1 MTPFVAGL
9 VLCAAL
15 LHATWNALLRS
26 GLDRLWSITVMSIT
40 TAVLAVPVL
49 PFLPLPAMASW
60 PYLSLSAVLQVGYS
74 VALVLAYRHAEL
86 GQVYPVV
93 RGSAPLL
100 VTLGAALAIGER
112 PGAATAA
119 GIVLVSAGIMSLAL
133 GKAAAKPIAV
143 AAALVTGCII
153 ACYTVTDAV
162 GVRLSGS
169 PFAYAAWLF
178 ILYGA
183 LMPLAFLAIRRG
195 RPAERTKTGLGAAQT
210 LTAIAAGIVQI
221 VTYGVVIWAYT
232 ASPVGPIAALRETSV
247 VFAALIGHAFLG
259 EALTPRRLTACAVIA
274 LGAFCLS

>member
-26 GLDRLWSITVMSIT
+26 GLDRLWSITVMSVT
-40 TAVLAVPVL
+40 TAVLAAPVL
-49 PFLPLPAMASW
+49 PFLPLPAVASW
-60 PYLSLSAVLQVGYS
+60 PYLGLSALLQVGYS

-100 VTLGAALAIGER
+100 VTLGAALVIGER
-112 PGAATAA
+112 PGGITAA

-133 GKAAAKPIAV
+133 GKSAAKPIAI

-153 ACYTVTDAV
+153 ACYTLTDAV
-162 GVRLSGS
+162 GVRLAGS

-195 RPAERTKTGLGAAQT
+195 RPAALGAAQT
-210 LTAIAAGIVQI
+210 LKATAAGVVQI

-247 VFAALIGHAFLG
+247 VFAALIGRAFLG
-259 EALTPRRLTACAVIA
+259 DALTPRRLAACVVIA

>member
-40 TAVLAVPVL
+40 TAVLAAPVL

-60 PYLSLSAVLQVGYS
+60 PYLGLSAVLQVGYS

-100 VTLGAALAIGER
+100 VTLGAALVIGER
-112 PGAATAA
+112 PGAVTAA
-119 GIVLVSAGIMSLAL
+119 GIALVSAGIMSLAL

-153 ACYTVTDAV
+153 ACYTVTDAI
-162 GVRLSGS
+162 GVRRAGS

-195 RPAERTKTGLGAAQT
+195 RPAALGAAQT
-210 LTAIAAGIVQI
+210 LKAIAAGIVQI

-247 VFAALIGHAFLG
+247 VFAALIGRAFLG
-259 EALTPRRLTACAVIA
+259 EALTPRRLAACAVIA

>member
-26 GLDRLWSITVMSIT
+26 GLDRLWSITVMSVT
-40 TAVLAVPVL
+40 TAVLAAPVL
-49 PFLPLPAMASW
+49 PFLPLPAVASW
-60 PYLSLSAVLQVGYS
+60 PYLGLSASLQVGYS

-100 VTLGAALAIGER
+100 VTLGAALVIGER
-112 PGAATAA
+112 PGSVTSA

-133 GKAAAKPIAV
+133 GKSAAKPIAI

-153 ACYTVTDAV
+153 ACYTLTDAV
-162 GVRLSGS
+162 GVRLAGS

-195 RPAERTKTGLGAAQT
+195 RPAALGAAQT
-210 LTAIAAGIVQI
+210 LKATAAGVVQI

-247 VFAALIGHAFLG
+247 VFAALIGRAFLG
-259 EALTPRRLTACAVIA
+259 EALTPRRLAACAVIA